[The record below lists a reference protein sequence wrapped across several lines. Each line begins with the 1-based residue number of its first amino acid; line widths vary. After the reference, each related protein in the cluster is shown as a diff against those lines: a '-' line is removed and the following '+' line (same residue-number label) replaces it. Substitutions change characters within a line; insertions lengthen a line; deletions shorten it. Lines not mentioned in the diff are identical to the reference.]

1 MLIHLVLFKLRPDLS
16 PEERNAF
23 RKGLESLRDIP
34 GVVQLWMGPPAAT
47 PPRPVVIR
55 DYDIGLVVCLGD
67 TAAHDAYQEHPVHQ
81 AFVATFRPC
90 WERITVVDV
99 DA

>member
-1 MLIHLVLFKLRPDLS
+1 MLIHLVLFKLHPELS
-16 PEERNAF
+16 PEEREAF
-23 RKGLESLRDIP
+23 RQGLESLRDIP

-81 AFVATFRPC
+81 AFVATFKPC

>member
-16 PEERNAF
+16 ADEREAF
-23 RKGLESLRDIP
+23 RQGLESLREIP
-34 GVVQLWMGPPAAT
+34 GVTQLWTGPPAAT

-55 DYDIGLVVCLGD
+55 DYDIGLVVYLND
-67 TAAHDAYQEHPVHQ
+67 TAAHDAYQKHPLHQ
-81 AFVATFRPC
+81 AFVATFKPC
-90 WERITVVDV
+90 WEHIMVVDV